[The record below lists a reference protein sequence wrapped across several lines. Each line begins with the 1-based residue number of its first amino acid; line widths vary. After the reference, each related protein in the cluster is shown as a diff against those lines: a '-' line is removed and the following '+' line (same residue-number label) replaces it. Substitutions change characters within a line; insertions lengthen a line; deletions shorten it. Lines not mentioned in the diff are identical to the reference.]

1 MYQNSIQIGLEKN
14 EERTVEVLEADDSER
29 HSGIAKKVQAGHFR
43 RIGMIWENGGNLGG
57 IPDKPMSLA
66 FRH

>member
-29 HSGIAKKVQAGHFR
+29 HSGIAKKGASRAFQKDRNDLREWGEF
-43 RIGMIWENGGNLGG
+43 GGN
-57 IPDKPMSLA
+57 S
-66 FRH
+66 